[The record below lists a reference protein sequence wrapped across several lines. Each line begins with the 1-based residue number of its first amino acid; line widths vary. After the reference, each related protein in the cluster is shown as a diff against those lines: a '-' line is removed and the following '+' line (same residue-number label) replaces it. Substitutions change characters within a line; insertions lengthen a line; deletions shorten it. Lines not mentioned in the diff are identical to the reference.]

1 MTRLYGNHKWLS
13 GLRRETLTGRHA
25 SRWKHSVNFR
35 HKKIQSSMFS
45 FSTFT
50 YNTVLTKSY
59 LLSHEQ
65 WKVLLCIFSFLRR
78 IEKKQWQREF
88 KPHFK
93 VSLSYRNRYWGMFSL
108 TDILNITQVTLLY
121 LQMKIWERQ
130 KSMKNGKYIHNLTSR
145 DKFSMRK
152 PHPTLSHTC

>member
-45 FSTFT
+45 FSTFA
-50 YNTVLTKSY
+50 YNTVLTQSY

-130 KSMKNGKYIHNLTSR
+130 KSMKKVKCIHNFIPR
-145 DKFSMRK
+145 DKFSVRK
-152 PHPTLSHTC
+152 LHHI